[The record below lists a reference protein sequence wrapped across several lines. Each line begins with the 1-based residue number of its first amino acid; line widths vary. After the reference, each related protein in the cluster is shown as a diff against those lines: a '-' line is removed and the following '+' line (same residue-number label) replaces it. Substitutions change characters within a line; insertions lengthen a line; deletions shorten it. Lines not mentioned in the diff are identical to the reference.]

1 LICGAKIQLFLE
13 FAAHFGQKKAKKLT
27 FLIRKG
33 KKHARACVYKKKS
46 LPLHPILICA
56 NTRAFELRLM

>member
-46 LPLHPILICA
+46 LPLQPIYSI
-56 NTRAFELRLM
+56 NDHRGFT

>member
-33 KKHARACVYKKKS
+33 KKHPKTCV
-46 LPLHPILICA
+46 CA
-56 NTRAFELRLM
+56 VFEVNKVNAFL